1 MAPHLA
7 AASAPKLIRFT
18 ASIAMPMSKV
28 PRSRSNNGN
37 STIRNSAATAP
48 LQSRTS
54 QVRALKTPLLLG
66 GPRSWDSRSRFLR
79 CNPAGFDIGSGRRRN
94 GWFEA
99 SAVHFIY
106 IKFIVGG
113 GACGD
118 VGEGEHFPA
127 FRACSG
133 SGGSAAGRQRRS
145 STYPQVFLVNVP
157 RRAITQALVLALRV
171 VKFQPR
177 ANAGLGFG
185 HCRIGIEVDLLYFET
200 APQPLDE
207 DVVHTAAL
215 TVHADRDTMP
225 L

>member
-1 MAPHLA
+1 M
-7 AASAPKLIRFT
+7 K
-18 ASIAMPMSKV
+18 ASIW
-28 PRSRSNNGN
+28 SRSCCGEVKLAPANALLD
-37 STIRNSAATAP
+37 TIEN
-48 LQSRTS
+48 
-54 QVRALKTPLLLG
+54 LG
-66 GPRSWDSRSRFLR
+66 GPRSWDSRSRLLR

-185 HCRIGIEVDLLYFET
+185 HCRIGIEVDLLIFET

-207 DVVHTAAL
+207 DVVHAAAL